1 MARKKTEEEHKETK
15 ISLEQAPQDNKA
27 DFDFGKLREAA
38 GIEIE
43 SPIDES
49 HDETKTE
56 PEPEPEPEHE
66 TESVSEP
73 VQEDEVAYESST
85 TDDIK
90 AQMSAVAKSAFARGK
105 KSGAKSLESLQ
116 AELEAAKAELAELRH
131 DKMISDVASQTGVDP
146 SILKETRIDDEDE
159 MRTFAQRLS
168 ASRAGSS
175 ALRSAVT
182 HQENNQD
189 DGWSL
194 LAAQLRR
201 N

>member
-15 ISLEQAPQDNKA
+15 ISLEQAPQDNKP
-27 DFDFGKLREAA
+27 DFDFGELREAA

-43 SPIDES
+43 SPLDDTHDDTKPES
-49 HDETKTE
+49 E
-56 PEPEPEPEHE
+56 PEPVSD
-66 TESVSEP
+66 SVTEP
-73 VQEDEVAYESST
+73 VQEDEGVSESST
-85 TDDIK
+85 SDEIK

-105 KSGAKSLESLQ
+105 RSGAKSLESLQ

-146 SILKETRIDDEDE
+146 SILRETRIDDEDE

-182 HQENNQD
+182 HQETVQD

>member
-1 MARKKTEEEHKETK
+1 MIIMARKKIEEPKEETK
-15 ISLEQAPQDNKA
+15 ISLEQAPQDNKT
-27 DFDFGKLREAA
+27 DFDFGQLREAA

-43 SPIDES
+43 SPLDEAN
-49 HDETKTE
+49 DETKTDHE
-56 PEPEPEPEHE
+56 PEP
-66 TESVSEP
+66 VSESEPAP
-73 VQEDEVAYESST
+73 VQEDEVVSESST
-85 TDDIK
+85 TEDLK
-90 AQMSAVAKSAFARGK
+90 SQMSAVAKSAFARGK
-105 KSGAKSLESLQ
+105 RSGAKSIESLQ

-182 HQENNQD
+182 HQENTQD

>member
-15 ISLEQAPQDNKA
+15 ISLEQAPQDNKP
-27 DFDFGKLREAA
+27 DFDFGELREAA

-43 SPIDES
+43 SPLDEN

-56 PEPEPEPEHE
+56 PEPESVSES
-66 TESVSEP
+66 ESVPEP
-73 VQEDEVAYESST
+73 VQEDEVVSESST
-85 TDDIK
+85 SDDIK
-90 AQMSAVAKSAFARGK
+90 SQMSAVAKSAFARGK
-105 KSGAKSLESLQ
+105 RSGAKSLESLQ

-131 DKMISDVASQTGVDP
+131 AKMISDVASQTGIDP

-182 HQENNQD
+182 HQETTQD

>member
-1 MARKKTEEEHKETK
+1 MARKKVEEPQEETK
-15 ISLEQAPQDNKA
+15 ISLEQATQDNKTN
-27 DFDFGKLREAA
+27 FDFGELREAA
-38 GIEIE
+38 GIKIE
-43 SPIDES
+43 SPLDES

-56 PEPEPEPEHE
+56 PEPEP
-66 TESVSEP
+66 VSESAP
-73 VQEDEVAYESST
+73 ETVQEDESGTDAST
-85 TDDIK
+85 EDDIK

-105 KSGAKSLESLQ
+105 RSGAKSLEGLQ

-131 DKMISDVASQTGVDP
+131 DKMISDVSSQTGVDP
-146 SILKETRIDDEDE
+146 SILKETRINDEEE
-159 MRTFAQRLS
+159 MRSFAQRLN

-182 HQENNQD
+182 HQETNQD

>member
-1 MARKKTEEEHKETK
+1 MARKKIEEEPKEETK
-15 ISLEQAPQDNKA
+15 ISLEQAQQDNKT
-27 DFDFGKLREAA
+27 DFDFGQLREAA

-43 SPIDES
+43 SPLDES

-56 PEPEPEPEHE
+56 PEPEPVSD
-66 TESVSEP
+66 SVTEP
-73 VQEDEVAYESST
+73 VQEDEVVSESST
-85 TDDIK
+85 SDDIK

-131 DKMISDVASQTGVDP
+131 AKMISDVASQTGVDP

-182 HQENNQD
+182 HQETTQD

>member
-1 MARKKTEEEHKETK
+1 MARRKVEEEPKETK
-15 ISLEQAPQDNKA
+15 ISLEQAPQESKT
-27 DFDFGKLREAA
+27 DFDFGQLREAA

-43 SPIDES
+43 SPLDEN

-56 PEPEPEPEHE
+56 PEPEPVSD
-66 TESVSEP
+66 SVTEP
-73 VQEDEVAYESST
+73 VQEDEVVSESST
-85 TDDIK
+85 SDDIK

-146 SILKETRIDDEDE
+146 SILRETRISDEDE
-159 MRTFAQRLS
+159 MRSFAQRLS

-182 HQENNQD
+182 QQETTQD

>member
-1 MARKKTEEEHKETK
+1 MARRKVEEEPKETK
-15 ISLEQAPQDNKA
+15 ISLEQAPQDDKA
-27 DFDFGKLREAA
+27 DFDFGQLREAA

-43 SPIDES
+43 SPLDETN
-49 HDETKTE
+49 DETKTE
-56 PEPEPEPEHE
+56 PEPEHE
-66 TESVSEP
+66 SESVDEP
-73 VQEDEVAYESST
+73 VQEDEVVSESST
-85 TDDIK
+85 TEDLK
-90 AQMSAVAKSAFARGK
+90 SQMSAVAKSAFARGK
-105 KSGAKSLESLQ
+105 KSGARSLENLQ

-131 DKMISDVASQTGVDP
+131 EKMISDVASQTGVDP
-146 SILKETRIDDEDE
+146 SILKETRIDNEDE

-182 HQENNQD
+182 HQETNQD

>member
-1 MARKKTEEEHKETK
+1 MARKKIEEPKEETK
-15 ISLEQAPQDNKA
+15 ISLEQATQDNKT

-43 SPIDES
+43 SPIDEN

-56 PEPEPEPEHE
+56 PEPEPVS
-66 TESVSEP
+66 ESVTEP
-73 VQEDEVAYESST
+73 VQEDEVVSESST
-85 TDDIK
+85 SDDIK
-90 AQMSAVAKSAFARGK
+90 SQMSAVAKSAFARGK

-116 AELEAAKAELAELRH
+116 AELEDAKAELAELRH
-131 DKMISDVASQTGVDP
+131 AKMISDVASQTGVDP

-182 HQENNQD
+182 HQETNQD

>member
-1 MARKKTEEEHKETK
+1 MARKKIEEPKEETK
-15 ISLEQAPQDNKA
+15 ISLEQATQDNKT
-27 DFDFGKLREAA
+27 DFDFGQLREAA

-43 SPIDES
+43 SPLDEA

-56 PEPEPEPEHE
+56 PEQEPGS
-66 TESVSEP
+66 ESAPEP
-73 VQEDEVAYESST
+73 VQEDEVVSESST
-85 TDDIK
+85 TEDIK
-90 AQMSAVAKSAFARGK
+90 SQMSAVAKSAFARGK
-105 KSGAKSLESLQ
+105 KSGAKSLEGLQ

-131 DKMISDVASQTGVDP
+131 EKMISDVASQTGVDP

-159 MRTFAQRLS
+159 MRSFAQRLS
-168 ASRAGSS
+168 VSRAGSS

-182 HQENNQD
+182 HQETTQD

>member
-1 MARKKTEEEHKETK
+1 MARRKVEEEPKETK
-15 ISLEQAPQDNKA
+15 ISLEQAPQDNKT
-27 DFDFGKLREAA
+27 DFDFGQLREAA
-38 GIEIE
+38 GIAIE
-43 SPIDES
+43 SPLDEA
-49 HDETKTE
+49 HDEPESE
-56 PEPEPEPEHE
+56 PEPVSEPV
-66 TESVSEP
+66 TEP
-73 VQEDEVAYESST
+73 VQEDEVASESST
-85 TDDIK
+85 SDDIK

-105 KSGAKSLESLQ
+105 RSGAKSLEGLQ

-131 DKMISDVASQTGVDP
+131 EKMISDVASQTGIDP

-159 MRTFAQRLS
+159 MRSFAQRLS
-168 ASRAGSS
+168 TSRAGSS

-182 HQENNQD
+182 HQETIQD

>member
-15 ISLEQAPQDNKA
+15 ISLEQAPQDNKT
-27 DFDFGKLREAA
+27 DFDFGELREAA
-38 GIEIE
+38 GIAIE
-43 SPIDES
+43 SPL
-49 HDETKTE
+49 DETHDDTK
-56 PEPEPEPEHE
+56 PEPESEPVS
-66 TESVSEP
+66 ESVPEP
-73 VQEDEVAYESST
+73 VQEDEVVSESST
-85 TDDIK
+85 SDDIK
-90 AQMSAVAKSAFARGK
+90 SQMSAVAKSAFARGK
-105 KSGAKSLESLQ
+105 RSGAKSLESLQ

-131 DKMISDVASQTGVDP
+131 DKMISDVASQTGIDP
-146 SILKETRIDDEDE
+146 SILKETRISDEDE

-182 HQENNQD
+182 HQENTQD

>member
-1 MARKKTEEEHKETK
+1 MARKKTEEEPKETK
-15 ISLEQAPQDNKA
+15 ISLEQAPQDGKTN
-27 DFDFGKLREAA
+27 FDFGQLREAA

-43 SPIDES
+43 SPLDEA

-56 PEPEPEPEHE
+56 PEPE
-66 TESVSEP
+66 TVSDSVTEP
-73 VQEDEVAYESST
+73 VQEDDVVPESST
-85 TDDIK
+85 SDDIK

-105 KSGAKSLESLQ
+105 KSGTKSLESLQ

-131 DKMISDVASQTGVDP
+131 EKMISDVSSQTGVDP
-146 SILKETRIDDEDE
+146 SILKETRISDEDE

-182 HQENNQD
+182 HQENTQD

>member
-1 MARKKTEEEHKETK
+1 MARKKAEEEPKETK
-15 ISLEQAPQDNKA
+15 ISLEQATQDDKT
-27 DFDFGKLREAA
+27 DFDFGQLREAA

-43 SPIDES
+43 SPLDEA
-49 HDETKTE
+49 HDETKDEPETE
-56 PEPEPEPEHE
+56 PESK
-66 TESVSEP
+66 SVTEP
-73 VQEDEVAYESST
+73 VQEDEVVSESST
-85 TDDIK
+85 SDEIK
-90 AQMSAVAKSAFARGK
+90 SQMSAVAKSAFARGK
-105 KSGAKSLESLQ
+105 RSGARSLEGLQ

-146 SILKETRIDDEDE
+146 SILKETRIDNEDE

>member
-1 MARKKTEEEHKETK
+1 MARKKIEEPKEETK
-15 ISLEQAPQDNKA
+15 ISLEQVPQDNKT
-27 DFDFGKLREAA
+27 DFDFGQLREAA
-38 GIEIE
+38 GITIE
-43 SPIDES
+43 SPLDET

-56 PEPEPEPEHE
+56 PEPEHE
-66 TESVSEP
+66 TESVTES
-73 VQEDEVAYESST
+73 VQEDESGADAST
-85 TDDIK
+85 EDDIK

-146 SILKETRIDDEDE
+146 SILKETRISDEDE

>member
-1 MARKKTEEEHKETK
+1 MARRKVEEEPKETK
-15 ISLEQAPQDNKA
+15 ISLEQAPQDNKT
-27 DFDFGKLREAA
+27 DFDFGQLREAA

-43 SPIDES
+43 SPL
-49 HDETKTE
+49 DETHDDTKPESE
-56 PEPEPEPEHE
+56 PEPVSDSV
-66 TESVSEP
+66 TEQ
-73 VQEDEVAYESST
+73 VQEDEVVSEAST
-85 TDDIK
+85 SDDIK

-146 SILKETRIDDEDE
+146 SILRETRISDEDE

>member
-15 ISLEQAPQDNKA
+15 ISLEQAPQENKT
-27 DFDFGKLREAA
+27 DFDFGELREAA
-38 GIEIE
+38 GIAIE
-43 SPIDES
+43 SPLDETN
-49 HDETKTE
+49 DETKTKTE
-56 PEPEPEPEHE
+56 PEPEPVS
-66 TESVSEP
+66 ESVTEP
-73 VQEDEVAYESST
+73 VQEDESGTDAST
-85 TDDIK
+85 SDDIK
-90 AQMSAVAKSAFARGK
+90 SQMSAVAKSAFARGK
-105 KSGAKSLESLQ
+105 RSGAKSLESLQ

-131 DKMISDVASQTGVDP
+131 DKMISDIASQTGVDP
-146 SILKETRIDDEDE
+146 SILKETRISDEDE

-168 ASRAGSS
+168 TSRAGSS

-182 HQENNQD
+182 HQENSQD

>member
-1 MARKKTEEEHKETK
+1 MARKKTEEPKEETK
-15 ISLEQAPQDNKA
+15 ISLEQAPQDNKT
-27 DFDFGKLREAA
+27 DFDFGQLREAA
-38 GIEIE
+38 GIAIE
-43 SPIDES
+43 SPLDEAN
-49 HDETKTE
+49 DETKT
-56 PEPEPEPEHE
+56 EPEPEHE

-73 VQEDEVAYESST
+73 VQEDEVVSESST

-90 AQMSAVAKSAFARGK
+90 SQMSAVAKSAFARGK
-105 KSGAKSLESLQ
+105 RSGAKSLEGLQ
-116 AELEAAKAELAELRH
+116 AELAAAKAELAELRH
-131 DKMISDVASQTGVDP
+131 EKMISDVASQTGVDP
-146 SILKETRIDDEDE
+146 SILKETRISDEDE
-159 MRTFAQRLS
+159 MRSFAQRLN

-182 HQENNQD
+182 HQETVQD

>member
-1 MARKKTEEEHKETK
+1 MARKKTEEPKEETK
-15 ISLEQAPQDNKA
+15 ISLEQAPQDNKT
-27 DFDFGKLREAA
+27 DFDFGQLREAA

-43 SPIDES
+43 SPLDEA

-56 PEPEPEPEHE
+56 SEPE
-66 TESVSEP
+66 TVSESEPAP
-73 VQEDEVAYESST
+73 VQEDEVVSESST
-85 TDDIK
+85 SDEIK
-90 AQMSAVAKSAFARGK
+90 SQMSAVAKSAFARGK
-105 KSGAKSLESLQ
+105 RSGAKSLEGLQ
-116 AELEAAKAELAELRH
+116 AELAAAKAELAELRH
-131 DKMISDVASQTGVDP
+131 EKMISDVASQTGVDP

-182 HQENNQD
+182 NQETTQD

>member
-1 MARKKTEEEHKETK
+1 MARKKVEEEPQEETK
-15 ISLEQAPQDNKA
+15 ISLEQAPQDNKT

-43 SPIDES
+43 SPLDEA
-49 HDETKTE
+49 HDETEDDTE
-56 PEPEPEPEHE
+56 HEPKSE
-66 TESVSEP
+66 TESVTEP
-73 VQEDEVAYESST
+73 VQEDEVVSESST
-85 TDDIK
+85 SDDIK

-105 KSGAKSLESLQ
+105 RSGAKSLEGLQ

-182 HQENNQD
+182 HQETIQD

>member
-1 MARKKTEEEHKETK
+1 MARKKIEEPKEETK
-15 ISLEQAPQDNKA
+15 ISLEQAQQDGKT
-27 DFDFGKLREAA
+27 DFDFGQLREAA

-43 SPIDES
+43 SPL
-49 HDETKTE
+49 DETHDDIKT
-56 PEPEPEPEHE
+56 EPEPEHE

-73 VQEDEVAYESST
+73 VQEDEAVSESST
-85 TDDIK
+85 SDEIK
-90 AQMSAVAKSAFARGK
+90 SQMSAVAKSAFARGK
-105 KSGAKSLESLQ
+105 RSGAKSLEGLQ

-131 DKMISDVASQTGVDP
+131 AKMISDVASQTGVDP
-146 SILKETRIDDEDE
+146 SILKETRIDHEDE
-159 MRTFAQRLS
+159 MRSFAQRLS

>member
-1 MARKKTEEEHKETK
+1 MARKKIEEPKEETK
-15 ISLEQAPQDNKA
+15 ISLEQAPQDNKT
-27 DFDFGKLREAA
+27 DFDFGQLREAA

-43 SPIDES
+43 SPLDEAN
-49 HDETKTE
+49 DETKTDHE
-56 PEPEPEPEHE
+56 PEP
-66 TESVSEP
+66 VSESEPAP
-73 VQEDEVAYESST
+73 VQEDEVVSESST
-85 TDDIK
+85 TEDLK
-90 AQMSAVAKSAFARGK
+90 SQMSAVAKSAFARGK
-105 KSGAKSLESLQ
+105 RSGAKSIESLQ

-182 HQENNQD
+182 HQENTQD

>member
-1 MARKKTEEEHKETK
+1 MARKKVEEEPKETK
-15 ISLEQAPQDNKA
+15 ISLEQAPQDNKT
-27 DFDFGKLREAA
+27 DFDFGQLREAA
-38 GIEIE
+38 GIAIE
-43 SPIDES
+43 SPLDEAN
-49 HDETKTE
+49 DETKTE
-56 PEPEPEPEHE
+56 PEPVSD
-66 TESVSEP
+66 SVTEP
-73 VQEDEVAYESST
+73 VQEDDVVSESST
-85 TDDIK
+85 SDDIK

-146 SILKETRIDDEDE
+146 SILKETRISDEDE

-182 HQENNQD
+182 HQETTQD

>member
-1 MARKKTEEEHKETK
+1 MARRKVEEEPKEETK
-15 ISLEQAPQDNKA
+15 ISLEQAPQDNNH
-27 DFDFGKLREAA
+27 DFDFGRLREAA

-43 SPIDES
+43 SPL
-49 HDETKTE
+49 DETHDDTKPESE
-56 PEPEPEPEHE
+56 PEPVSD
-66 TESVSEP
+66 SVTEP
-73 VQEDEVAYESST
+73 VQEDEVVAESST
-85 TDDIK
+85 SDEIK
-90 AQMSAVAKSAFARGK
+90 SQMSAVAKSAFARGK
-105 KSGAKSLESLQ
+105 RSGAKSLESLQ

-182 HQENNQD
+182 HQETTQD
-189 DGWSL
+189 DGWGL

>member
-1 MARKKTEEEHKETK
+1 MARRKVEEEPKETK
-15 ISLEQAPQDNKA
+15 ISLEQAPQDAKT
-27 DFDFGKLREAA
+27 DFDFGKLREDA

-43 SPIDES
+43 SPLDED
-49 HDETKTE
+49 HGETKTE
-56 PEPEPEPEHE
+56 SEPKS
-66 TESVSEP
+66 ESESELVPEP
-73 VQEDEVAYESST
+73 VQEDESGTDVST

-90 AQMSAVAKSAFARGK
+90 SQMSAVAKSAFARGK
-105 KSGAKSLESLQ
+105 KSGARSLESLQ

-131 DKMISDVASQTGVDP
+131 EKMISDVASQTGIDP

-168 ASRAGSS
+168 TSRAGSS

-182 HQENNQD
+182 HQETTQD

>member
-1 MARKKTEEEHKETK
+1 MARKKIEEPKEETK
-15 ISLEQAPQDNKA
+15 ISLEQAPQDNNH
-27 DFDFGKLREAA
+27 DFDFGQLREAA

-43 SPIDES
+43 SPLDEA
-49 HDETKTE
+49 HDDTKPESE
-56 PEPEPEPEHE
+56 PEPVS
-66 TESVSEP
+66 ESVTEP
-73 VQEDEVAYESST
+73 VQEDEVVSESST
-85 TDDIK
+85 SDEIK
-90 AQMSAVAKSAFARGK
+90 SQMSAVAKSAFARGK
-105 KSGAKSLESLQ
+105 RSGAKSLESLQ

>member
-1 MARKKTEEEHKETK
+1 MARKKIEEPKEETK
-15 ISLEQAPQDNKA
+15 ISLEQAPQDSKT
-27 DFDFGKLREAA
+27 DFDFGQLREAA

-43 SPIDES
+43 SPLDEA
-49 HDETKTE
+49 HDDTKPESE
-56 PEPEPEPEHE
+56 PEPVSDSV
-66 TESVSEP
+66 TES
-73 VQEDEVAYESST
+73 VQEDEVVSESST
-85 TDDIK
+85 EDDIK
-90 AQMSAVAKSAFARGK
+90 SQMSAVAKSAFARGK
-105 KSGAKSLESLQ
+105 RSGAKSLESLQ

-131 DKMISDVASQTGVDP
+131 AKMISDVASQTGVDP
-146 SILKETRIDDEDE
+146 SILKETRIDNEDE

-189 DGWSL
+189 DGWGL

>member
-15 ISLEQAPQDNKA
+15 ISLEQAPQDNKT
-27 DFDFGKLREAA
+27 DFDFGQLREAA

-43 SPIDES
+43 SPIDET
-49 HDETKTE
+49 HDETKTDHE
-56 PEPEPEPEHE
+56 PEQVS
-66 TESVSEP
+66 ESVTEL
-73 VQEDEVAYESST
+73 VQEDESGADAST
-85 TDDIK
+85 EDGIK

-131 DKMISDVASQTGVDP
+131 AKMISDVASQTGVDP

-182 HQENNQD
+182 HQENTQD

>member
-1 MARKKTEEEHKETK
+1 MARRKVEEEPKETK
-15 ISLEQAPQDNKA
+15 ISLEQAPQDNKT
-27 DFDFGKLREAA
+27 DFDFGQLREAA

-43 SPIDES
+43 SPLDEAN
-49 HDETKTE
+49 DETKTE
-56 PEPEPEPEHE
+56 SEPEPVS
-66 TESVSEP
+66 ESVPEP
-73 VQEDEVAYESST
+73 VQEDEGAPESST
-85 TDDIK
+85 NDEIK

-105 KSGAKSLESLQ
+105 KSGARSLEGLQ

-146 SILKETRIDDEDE
+146 SILKETRISDEDE
-159 MRTFAQRLS
+159 MRSFAQRLS

-182 HQENNQD
+182 HQETTQD

>member
-1 MARKKTEEEHKETK
+1 MARRKVEEEPKEETK
-15 ISLEQAPQDNKA
+15 ISLEQAPQDNKP
-27 DFDFGKLREAA
+27 DFDFGELREAA

-43 SPIDES
+43 SPLDET
-49 HDETKTE
+49 HDDTKTE
-56 PEPEPEPEHE
+56 PEPEPVPDSV
-66 TESVSEP
+66 TESG
-73 VQEDEVAYESST
+73 QEDEVVSESST
-85 TDDIK
+85 EDYIK
-90 AQMSAVAKSAFARGK
+90 SQMSAVAKSAFARGK
-105 KSGAKSLESLQ
+105 KSGARSLESLQ

-131 DKMISDVASQTGVDP
+131 AKMISDVASQTGVDP

-182 HQENNQD
+182 HQENTQD

>member
-1 MARKKTEEEHKETK
+1 MARRKVEEEPKEETK
-15 ISLEQAPQDNKA
+15 ISLEQAPQDDKTN
-27 DFDFGKLREAA
+27 FDFGQLREAA

-43 SPIDES
+43 SPLDEN

-56 PEPEPEPEHE
+56 PEPEPVS
-66 TESVSEP
+66 ESVTEP
-73 VQEDEVAYESST
+73 VQEDEVVSESST
-85 TDDIK
+85 SDDIK
-90 AQMSAVAKSAFARGK
+90 SQMSAVAKSAFARGK

-131 DKMISDVASQTGVDP
+131 AKMISDVASQTGVDP

-182 HQENNQD
+182 HQETTQD

>member
-1 MARKKTEEEHKETK
+1 MARRKVEEEPKEETK
-15 ISLEQAPQDNKA
+15 ISLEQAPQDNKT
-27 DFDFGKLREAA
+27 DFDFGQLREAA

-43 SPIDES
+43 SPL
-49 HDETKTE
+49 DETHDDTE
-56 PEPEPEPEHE
+56 PESEPE
-66 TESVSEP
+66 SVYDSEPAP
-73 VQEDEVAYESST
+73 VQEDDVVSESST
-85 TDDIK
+85 SDDIK

-105 KSGAKSLESLQ
+105 KSGSKSLESLQ

-131 DKMISDVASQTGVDP
+131 AKMISDVASQTGVDP

-182 HQENNQD
+182 QQENNQD

>member
-1 MARKKTEEEHKETK
+1 MARKKIEEPKEETK
-15 ISLEQAPQDNKA
+15 ISLEQAPQDYKTN
-27 DFDFGKLREAA
+27 FDFGQLREAA

-43 SPIDES
+43 SPLDES
-49 HDETKTE
+49 HDETKPESE
-56 PEPEPEPEHE
+56 PEPEPE
-66 TESVSEP
+66 SVTEP
-73 VQEDEVAYESST
+73 VQEDEVVSESST
-85 TDDIK
+85 SDEIK
-90 AQMSAVAKSAFARGK
+90 SQMSAVAKSAFARGK
-105 KSGAKSLESLQ
+105 RSGAKSLESLQ

-146 SILKETRIDDEDE
+146 SILKETRISDEDE

-182 HQENNQD
+182 HQETTQD

>member
-15 ISLEQAPQDNKA
+15 ISLEQAPQDNKT

-43 SPIDES
+43 SPIDDAN
-49 HDETKTE
+49 DETKTE
-56 PEPEPEPEHE
+56 PEPEP
-66 TESVSEP
+66 VSESEPAP
-73 VQEDEVAYESST
+73 VQEDEVVAESST
-85 TDDIK
+85 TEDIK
-90 AQMSAVAKSAFARGK
+90 SQMSAVAKSAFARGK
-105 KSGAKSLESLQ
+105 RSGAKSLESLQ

>member
-1 MARKKTEEEHKETK
+1 MARKKIEEEPKEETK
-15 ISLEQAPQDNKA
+15 ISLEQAQQDNKT
-27 DFDFGKLREAA
+27 DFDFGRLREAA

-43 SPIDES
+43 SPLDEA

-56 PEPEPEPEHE
+56 PEPEP
-66 TESVSEP
+66 VSESAP
-73 VQEDEVAYESST
+73 ESVQEDEVVSESST
-85 TDDIK
+85 SDDIK

-105 KSGAKSLESLQ
+105 RSGAKSLESLQ

-131 DKMISDVASQTGVDP
+131 AKMISDVASQTGIDP

-159 MRTFAQRLS
+159 MRSFAQRLS
-168 ASRAGSS
+168 TSRAGSS

-182 HQENNQD
+182 HQETTQD

>member
-15 ISLEQAPQDNKA
+15 ISLEQAPQDNKP
-27 DFDFGKLREAA
+27 DFDFGELREAA

-43 SPIDES
+43 SPL
-49 HDETKTE
+49 DETHDDTK
-56 PEPEPEPEHE
+56 PEPEPEPVS
-66 TESVSEP
+66 ESAPEP
-73 VQEDEVAYESST
+73 VQEDEVVSESST
-85 TDDIK
+85 SDEIK

-105 KSGAKSLESLQ
+105 RSGAKSLEGIQ

-131 DKMISDVASQTGVDP
+131 AKMISDVASQTGVDP

-182 HQENNQD
+182 HQETTQD

>member
-1 MARKKTEEEHKETK
+1 MARRKVEEPHEETK
-15 ISLEQAPQDNKA
+15 ISLEQAPQDNKPS
-27 DFDFGKLREAA
+27 FDFGELREAA

-43 SPIDES
+43 SPLDES
-49 HDETKTE
+49 NDETKDDAK
-56 PEPEPEPEHE
+56 PESAS
-66 TESVSEP
+66 ESVTEP
-73 VQEDEVAYESST
+73 VQEDEVASESST

-90 AQMSAVAKSAFARGK
+90 SQMSAVAKSAFARGK
-105 KSGAKSLESLQ
+105 RSGAKSLEGLQ

-131 DKMISDVASQTGVDP
+131 AKMISDVASQTGVDP
-146 SILKETRIDDEDE
+146 SILEETRIDNEDE

-168 ASRAGSS
+168 TSRAGSS

-182 HQENNQD
+182 HQENTQD

>member
-1 MARKKTEEEHKETK
+1 MARKKIEEEPKEETK
-15 ISLEQAPQDNKA
+15 ISLEQAPQDNKT

-43 SPIDES
+43 SPIDET
-49 HDETKTE
+49 HDDTKT
-56 PEPEPEPEHE
+56 EPEPEHE
-66 TESVSEP
+66 TESVTEP
-73 VQEDEVAYESST
+73 VQEDESGADAST
-85 TDDIK
+85 EDDIK
-90 AQMSAVAKSAFARGK
+90 SQMSAVAKSAFARGK
-105 KSGAKSLESLQ
+105 RSGAKSLESLQ

>member
-1 MARKKTEEEHKETK
+1 MARKKTEEPKEETK
-15 ISLEQAPQDNKA
+15 ISLEQASQDNKT

-43 SPIDES
+43 SPIDEN
-49 HDETKTE
+49 HDETKDDAKPESE
-56 PEPEPEPEHE
+56 PEPVSDSV
-66 TESVSEP
+66 TES
-73 VQEDEVAYESST
+73 VQEDEVVSESST
-85 TDDIK
+85 EDDIK
-90 AQMSAVAKSAFARGK
+90 SQMSAVAKSAFARGK
-105 KSGAKSLESLQ
+105 KSGARSLEGLQ

-131 DKMISDVASQTGVDP
+131 AKMISDVASQTGVDP

-159 MRTFAQRLS
+159 MRTFAHRLS

-182 HQENNQD
+182 HQETTQD

>member
-1 MARKKTEEEHKETK
+1 MARKKTEEPQEETK
-15 ISLEQAPQDNKA
+15 ISLEQVPQDNKT
-27 DFDFGKLREAA
+27 DFDFGQLREAA

-43 SPIDES
+43 SPLDEAN
-49 HDETKTE
+49 DETKTE
-56 PEPEPEPEHE
+56 PEPEP
-66 TESVSEP
+66 VSESEPKP
-73 VQEDEVAYESST
+73 VQEDESVSDAST
-85 TDDIK
+85 TDEIK
-90 AQMSAVAKSAFARGK
+90 SQMSAVAKSAFARGK
-105 KSGAKSLESLQ
+105 KSGARSLEGLQ

-131 DKMISDVASQTGVDP
+131 DKMISDVAAQTGVDP

-182 HQENNQD
+182 HQENTQD